1 MKHNTN
7 IINKKSKF
15 EFTFIRTEIS
25 GIQLSGSEVKS
36 IRLGKVSLVDSFCF
50 FNENELF
57 VKNININN
65 DGSTFSHTPVRD
77 RKLLLKKRELSKLK
91 NDLIDGLTIVPYRL
105 FVNDRGRIKVEIAL
119 AKGKKLYDK
128 RETIKKRDIERE
140 MKKFI

>member
-7 IINKKSKF
+7 IVNKKSKF

-25 GIQLSGSEVKS
+25 GIQLFGSEVKA

-65 DGSTFSHTPVRD
+65 DGSVFSHSPVRD
-77 RKLLLKKRELSKLK
+77 RKLLLKKRELTKLK

-105 FVNDRGRIKVEIAL
+105 FVNDRGMVKVEIAL

-128 RETIKKRDIERE
+128 RETIKKRDVERE
-140 MKKFI
+140 IKKFL

>member
-25 GIQLSGSEVKS
+25 GIQLSGSEVKA

-140 MKKFI
+140 IKKF

>member
-140 MKKFI
+140 IKKFI

>member
-7 IINKKSKF
+7 IVNKKAKF
-15 EFTFIRTEIS
+15 EFSFIRTEIS

-57 VKNININN
+57 VKNINVNN
-65 DGSTFSHTPVRD
+65 DGSAFTHIPVRD
-77 RKLLLKKRELSKLK
+77 RKLLLKKRELTKLK
-91 NDLIDGLTIVPYRL
+91 NDLIDGLTIIPYRL
-105 FVNDRGRIKVEIAL
+105 FVNDRGMIKVEIAL

-128 RETIKKRDIERE
+128 RETIKKRVIERE
-140 MKKFI
+140 IKKFL

>member
-7 IINKKSKF
+7 IVNKKSKF

-25 GIQLSGSEVKS
+25 GIQLSGSEVKA

-65 DGSTFSHTPVRD
+65 DGSAFSHSPVRD
-77 RKLLLKKRELSKLK
+77 RKLLLKKRELTKLK

-105 FVNDRGRIKVEIAL
+105 FVNDRGMVKVEIAL

-140 MKKFI
+140 IKKFL

>member
-7 IINKKSKF
+7 IVNKKAKF
-15 EFTFIRTEIS
+15 EFSFIRTEIS

-57 VKNININN
+57 VKNINVNN
-65 DGSTFSHTPVRD
+65 DGSAFTHIPVRD
-77 RKLLLKKRELSKLK
+77 RKLLLKKRELTKLK
-91 NDLIDGLTIVPYRL
+91 NDLIDGLTIIPYRL
-105 FVNDRGRIKVEIAL
+105 FVNDRGMIKVEIAL

-140 MKKFI
+140 IKKFL